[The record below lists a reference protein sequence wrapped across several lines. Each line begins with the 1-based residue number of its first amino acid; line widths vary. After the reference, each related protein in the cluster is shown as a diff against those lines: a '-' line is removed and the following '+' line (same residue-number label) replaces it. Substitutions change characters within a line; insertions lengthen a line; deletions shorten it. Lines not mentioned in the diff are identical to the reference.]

1 MKRKFLVTLT
11 VAFIIELITTY
22 LIASF
27 FSVRMIEVMFF
38 TGIAFTVIILFFT
51 SSGGIISNMA
61 SSEAS
66 ARTGIMQ
73 KREPFIFKR
82 GPIFFA
88 SLLLL
93 VVGLL
98 FFILLTLGIIPPATP

>member
-1 MKRKFLVTLT
+1 MS
-11 VAFIIELITTY
+11 VAFIIELLIVY
-22 LIASF
+22 LVALV

-38 TGIAFTVIILFFT
+38 TGVALTVIIFFFT

-61 SSEAS
+61 STDVS

-82 GPIFFA
+82 GPIFMA

-93 VVGLL
+93 VIGLV
-98 FFILLTLGIIPPATP
+98 FFILLIQGVIPSASL